1 MKIQQLKE
9 SDLLYQDIEKR
20 IDSIKQ
26 KKNLYLSLFRTTKI
40 IVFIAGATITI
51 LTGWEITSETKSK
64 FNPDNYILV
73 ISACITLLAAIEGL
87 FNFRDKGKSYDVLLF
102 ELRRLRDQICFD
114 YIVSA
119 YSYEKNKKIHFDKF
133 QSILESQKSI
143 IENSEGEDE

>member
-87 FNFRDKGKSYDVLLF
+87 FNFRDKGK
-102 ELRRLRDQICFD
+102 ICFD